1 MTGSQ
6 AFRYSYVR
14 RSILLLLLL
23 ALVAVA
29 GISVFSGPAVAEDE
43 WSRVSII
50 YQGDVGGH
58 IEPCG

>member
-14 RSILLLLLL
+14 RSILLLL
-23 ALVAVA
+23 AMVAVA
-29 GISVFSGPAVAEDE
+29 GISAFPGTAAAEDE

-58 IEPCG
+58 VEPCG

>member
-6 AFRYSYVR
+6 VFRYSYVR
-14 RSILLLLLL
+14 RPILLLLL
-23 ALVAVA
+23 AIVAVA
-29 GISVFSGPAVAEDE
+29 GISVFSGPAAAEDE